1 MAEEKDPAMEQ
12 FAELRKYVE
21 FSHKELSKRL
31 DSTATR
37 ADVTRLERK
46 TEARFDQVDKQFEQ
60 VDKRFEQV
68 DKRFEQVDKRFEQ
81 VDRRFDLVDA
91 RFDRV
96 ETRFDR
102 LDRKLDALGP
112 ARRAPRRRRKP

>member
-1 MAEEKDPAMEQ
+1 MAEEKDPVMEQ

-21 FSHKELSKRL
+21 FSHEDLSKRL
-31 DSTATR
+31 DLTATR
-37 ADVTRLERK
+37 ADVARLERK
-46 TEARFDQVDKQFEQ
+46 TEA
-60 VDKRFEQV
+60 RFEQV

-91 RFDRV
+91 RFDRL

-102 LDRKLDALGP
+102 LDRKIDALGP